1 MDQEREKKIL
11 VPNSI
16 PTQPELENSRK
27 NSKKIHKIKKPF
39 SRIIFSQNEM
49 G

>member
-27 NSKKIHKIKKPF
+27 NSKKIQKIKKTF
-39 SRIIFSQNEM
+39 SRIIFSQTEM